1 MKDEKEKLQ
10 GQRKMQFLLYGML
23 WFLLMLFVSAYAYIE
38 HTEGSADLFAAVN
51 AVSHFRIFC
60 WLNPV
65 TWGKCIKWSVIY
77 WLGIAMFL
85 IYEEKWAHDMDGTE
99 NGSAH
104 WNNKVEEYNET
115 HAEPFGEKTFS
126 DEPGL
131 TKKMGG
137 KNLNNPKSAPV
148 PGNPNMIESATVR
161 LSTADMKTHLNNNVF
176 IVGGAG
182 TGKSRFFIKPNVLQM
197 NCSYVVTDPSGEL
210 LKSMHNVLA
219 DNGYK
224 IKVFNLVD
232 MSHSCKYNPF
242 KYVRSETDVSIL
254 VDCFI
259 SNTTAPDQKSGD
271 PFWDKSEK
279 ALLSSLIFYL
289 VDIADEKFKKFSTI
303 LWMVQ
308 LAQMDENGRPG
319 QKPSSKFGFS
329 LDMPL
334 DELFNGTKKI
344 VEKEVTDKYG
354 KKQMVLD
361 AAEVSDPKE
370 IEKLQERIETSLCLT
385 NYKTFKLGGTK
396 TLKSI
401 LISAAVRLNP
411 FSIPAIKNLTDDD
424 NVELESVGD
433 VLTCFFAI
441 IPQTNS
447 TFNFLISMLFSQMF
461 ESLYYKGATIPNSRL
476 PYHVRFL
483 LDEFANIGKI
493 PEFPQKISTCRKYN
507 ISTTIVLQSIAQI
520 KMLYKDDYETIIGNC
535 DTAICLGTN
544 EQTTAD
550 YFSKKLGVG
559 TIRVK
564 NSSKSVGKS
573 GANISINKSKREL
586 MLPDEIMTMPFD
598 ECIVMMNHISPFYDK
613 KYPLETH
620 PQFKFTGDGD
630 ESNFYFLEDDPEF
643 LCVDKEQE
651 YAEPVIKEQFE
662 NKAEEKYMP
671 KTLEEVLGDLLINVP
686 EDDGYFLIRDAD
698 AEADKEIKRAI
709 YMNTLDDLEYAIE
722 QSIQDEYKTAL
733 FYDAN
738 LEPTILKQL
747 ATKAMSEYAD
757 QINDIVIS
765 CDGVGSNRLC
775 ASAAKDEDCN
785 IIKVAEK
792 LQIDMKQAKS
802 KKQRCFNVYDIGSLT
817 PEKYDKLEEG
827 CKKGYQVIVSKG
839 NFANMDDDFD
849 DYDDD

>member
-1 MKDEKEKLQ
+1 MNDDKEKKLQ
-10 GQRKMQFLLYGML
+10 QRKTQFILYGML
-23 WFLLMLFVSAYAYIE
+23 WFLLMIIVSAFAYQE
-38 HTEGSADLFAAVN
+38 HATGSATIFSAVDK
-51 AVSHFRIFC
+51 VSHFGFFY

-65 TWGKCIKWSVIY
+65 TWGKCIKWSLIY

-85 IYEEKWAHDMDGTE
+85 IYEEKWAHDMDGKE

-104 WNNKVEEYNET
+104 WNDKVEEYNET
-115 HAEPFGEKTFS
+115 HSEPFGEKTV
-126 DEPGL
+126 
-131 TKKMGG
+131 KAG

-232 MSHSCKYNPF
+232 MNHSCKYNPF

-289 VDIADEKFKKFSTI
+289 VDIADEKFRKFSTI

-319 QKPSSKFGFS
+319 QKPASNFGFS

-334 DELFNGTKKI
+334 DELFNGTRKI
-344 VEKEVTDKYG
+344 EERKVTDKHG
-354 KKQMVLD
+354 KEQKVLE
-361 AAEVSDPKE
+361 AAEVKDPKE
-370 IEKLQERIETSLCLT
+370 VERLQEKIETSLCLT

-411 FSIPAIKNLTDDD
+411 FSIPAIQNLTDDD
-424 NVELESVGD
+424 NVELEKVGD

-461 ESLYYKGATIPNSRL
+461 ESLYYKGSTIPNSRL

-520 KMLYKDDYETIIGNC
+520 KMLYKDDFETIIGNC

-550 YFSKKLGVG
+550 YFSKKLGNG

-564 NSSKSVGKS
+564 SSSKSVGKS
-573 GANISINKSKREL
+573 GVNINIGKSKREL
-586 MLPDEIMTMPFD
+586 MQPDEIMTMPFD

-620 PQFKFTGDGD
+620 PQFKNTGDGD
-630 ESNFYFLEDDPEF
+630 ENNFYFLEKDPEF
-643 LCVDKEQE
+643 LCVNKTEEHMEDTIKDK
-651 YAEPVIKEQFE
+651 FGNTE
-662 NKAEEKYMP
+662 NEEKYMP
-671 KTLEEVLGDLLINVP
+671 KTLEEVLGDLLVNIP
-686 EDDGYFLIRDAD
+686 DDDGYFLIKDAD
-698 AEADKEIKRAI
+698 AEAEKDNRSALCRAERDEMFNEIEKCI
-709 YMNTLDDLEYAIE
+709 
-722 QSIQDEYKTAL
+722 SKGYKTP
-733 FYDAN
+733 FYDGKQM
-738 LEPTILKQL
+738 EPTIIRNM
-747 ATKAMSEYAD
+747 AAKAMHEYAEQVD
-757 QINDIVIS
+757 DIVVS
-765 CDGVGSNRLC
+765 CDGLIGGYKMC
-775 ASAAKDEDCN
+775 AAAAKDKECN
-785 IIKVAEK
+785 VIKVSEK
-792 LQIDMKQAKS
+792 LNLELNEAKS
-802 KKQRCFNVYDIGSLT
+802 KSKTDYTVYKIKESLS
-817 PEKYDKLEEG
+817 PEKYGKFTSG
-827 CKKGYQVIVSKG
+827 CKDGYQAIVSKG
-839 NFANMDDDFD
+839 NYGNSNNNEEDDDFPEY
-849 DYDDD
+849 YD